1 LTASDAAVDVEID
14 GGEHAEGA
22 SLEASLDASGIMV
35 VVEERDLLTDEAH
48 RGLVES
54 AIEGDGAVLG
64 HTAFGGCTEVI
75 FEVFWG
81 GPDTVHVVGEAFEG
95 ACTGGGVGALVVDVA
110 DPALEAQVEIMEG
123 VALEA

>member
-1 LTASDAAVDVEID
+1 MEVD

-22 SLEASLDASGIMV
+22 SLEASLDASGVMV

-48 RGLVES
+48 WRLVEP

-64 HTAFGGCTEVI
+64 HPAFGGGAEVI

-81 GPDTVHVVGEAFEG
+81 GTDTVHVVGEAFQG
-95 ACTGGGVGALVVDVA
+95 ARSGG
-110 DPALEAQVEIMEG
+110 
-123 VALEA
+123 